1 MNQNI
6 QSTGLMNESFGQ
18 AMYFNS
24 QTAIPVLEAY
34 KIYPNGREELIRSV
48 EINSLSTQSFKDII
62 NAGKTTYV
70 HNLLAPSVISAFMT
84 GGSNYI
90 GSSIISPSLLFE
102 DMEINPIDKD
112 TPKPPYIT
120 KPGTKK

>member
-1 MNQNI
+1 
-6 QSTGLMNESFGQ
+6 
-18 AMYFNS
+18 
-24 QTAIPVLEAY
+24 
-34 KIYPNGREELIRSV
+34 
-48 EINSLSTQSFKDII
+48 
-62 NAGKTTYV
+62 
-70 HNLLAPSVISAFMT
+70 MT

-102 DMEINPIDKD
+102 DMEVNPIDKD